1 MVTALRS
8 RARLARAHGVSG
20 AARTRRLGTRLG
32 PGLVGARGGREE
44 RTPEHSKK
52 MDLIAVTDRDE
63 LRELRVGLIGYQYCT
78 VFHTKTHSGRLC
90 PASASQ
96 RPIKRRHRRVG
107 RGRHCPCCRAT
118 APRLMSRASLEN
130 WTMGTRWLSGSIPFS
145 ARGKY
150 H

>member
-78 VFHTKTHSGRLC
+78 VFHTKTQSGRLC
-90 PASASQ
+90 PASAGQ

-107 RGRHCPCCRAT
+107 RAT

-130 WTMGTRWLSGSIPFS
+130 WAMGTRWLSGSIPFS